1 MVLKEL
7 NKKFMD
13 KEKLERR
20 RDSLKRKTSV
30 MRMSSVVENQPNRQ
44 AEVLQDYNGV
54 FMPNMNFFTSAFLYN
69 DFRDL
74 IRDLWWE
81 DPSRHLDLDRIMKKI
96 QEQQAQKSSLKTI
109 LETLDQDQLKEN
121 IRITLDHLEQVG
133 MVNQPMLNPVQ
144 TKREYFW
151 LFLIVIIE
159 NAIALLVEVINGG
172 VMTRDGH
179 YYSWDVRL
187 VSLLVAWVFLIAYY
201 KKYHMTRD
209 ITTKPVCG
217 TWLHYI
223 PVWFC
228 CKSDTGISAP
238 LNELTMSRLELT
250 GVHEV
255 DAPRSQASSPR
266 QELPITPPSRT
277 GLYLPGILG
286 APPPP
291 PSKLKQ

>member
-1 MVLKEL
+1 
-7 NKKFMD
+7 
-13 KEKLERR
+13 
-20 RDSLKRKTSV
+20 
-30 MRMSSVVENQPNRQ
+30 
-44 AEVLQDYNGV
+44 
-54 FMPNMNFFTSAFLYN
+54 MNFFTSAFLYN

-81 DPSRHLDLDRIMKKI
+81 DPSRHLDLDRIMKAVREKRA
-96 QEQQAQKSSLKTI
+96 QQSSLKTI

-151 LFLIVIIE
+151 LFLFVIVE

-172 VMTRDGH
+172 VMTREGH

-187 VSLLVAWVFLIAYY
+187 ISLLVAWVFLIAYY

-238 LNELTMSRLELT
+238 LNEDATERMISRGDERDS
-250 GVHEV
+250 GVSGYRSP
-255 DAPRSQASSPR
+255 AGQSRPRLRSQNCSTDPSQIPL
-266 QELPITPPSRT
+266 LPLQSTRVEENT
-277 GLYLPGILG
+277 
-286 APPPP
+286 
-291 PSKLKQ
+291 